1 MLDNRIAAF
10 QKTLVSHT
18 LFSNDLEKCSGSSFP
33 RIFENALE
41 AGQEKNFAPS
51 SSLLTPVLLTILSC
65 SS

>member
-1 MLDNRIAAF
+1 MLANTIAAF

-18 LFSNDLEKCSGSSFP
+18 LFTNDQEKCSGCSFA

-51 SSLLTPVLLTILSC
+51 SSLLAPVLLTILAC

>member
-1 MLDNRIAAF
+1 MLANTIAAF

-18 LFSNDLEKCSGSSFP
+18 LFSNDLEKCSGSSFAL
-33 RIFENALE
+33 IFENALE

>member
-1 MLDNRIAAF
+1 MLANTIAAF

-18 LFSNDLEKCSGSSFP
+18 LISNDLEKCSGSSFA
-33 RIFENALE
+33 RIFEKALE

-51 SSLLTPVLLTILSC
+51 SSLLTPVLLTTLSC

>member
-1 MLDNRIAAF
+1 MLANTIAAF

-18 LFSNDLEKCSGSSFP
+18 LFTNDLEKCSGCSFA